1 MNVYQTLLDMKKQDT
16 KVTEVTEVT
25 EVTSSI
31 TPKFKRENRVT
42 TESGSRVT
50 EVSERVTSVALA
62 EEMKCY
68 STSCPN
74 LTRSLDCR
82 KTGRAITVAFW
93 VEGSCPNGFWK
104 KGDWGVS
111 IFCPGRPCRI
121 CGAQDWWRRCDGSRW
136 ICRSC
141 HPPAADYDII
151 TA

>member
-1 MNVYQTLLDMKKQDT
+1 MYQVLLDMKKQ
-16 KVTEVTEVT
+16 VTEVTEVT
-25 EVTSSI
+25 ISENRTC
-31 TPKFKRENRVT
+31 KRENRVT
-42 TESGSRVT
+42 SEAAPGVT
-50 EVSERVTSVALA
+50 DGSERVTSVPLSK
-62 EEMKCY
+62 EMKCY
-68 STSCPN
+68 SMSCPN
-74 LTRSLDCR
+74 LTESLCCR
-82 KTGRAITVAFW
+82 KTERTITVDFW

-121 CGAQDWWRRCDGSRW
+121 CGAQDWWRRGDGSRW